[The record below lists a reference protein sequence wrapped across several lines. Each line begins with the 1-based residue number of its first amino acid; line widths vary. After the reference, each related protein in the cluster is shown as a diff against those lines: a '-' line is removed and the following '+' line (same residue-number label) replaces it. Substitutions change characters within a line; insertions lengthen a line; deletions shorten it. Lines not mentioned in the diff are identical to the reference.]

1 MSGLGRRS
9 AVPARP
15 PTEVL
20 ADVAAAGARVR
31 ELAAENRELNF
42 RTDSDTGRLVIEVRD
57 LQGRVIRTIPPSR
70 ALEIMA
76 GAAP

>member
-1 MSGLGRRS
+1 
-9 AVPARP
+9 
-15 PTEVL
+15 
-20 ADVAAAGARVR
+20 VR